1 MISFRDAI
9 AGVLIG
15 AVEHDAWP
23 LVFVSCVIWAI
34 LCWLFVSTVVK
45 KAEYKSA
52 PRLSFV
58 SPSEPY
64 YCVVDDRLCCFSAI
78 CQRHCFD
85 SWSNVKSLFALGDVF
100 GLWKITDSDP
110 TSPQP
115 GWG

>member
-1 MISFRDAI
+1 VTNAESYTLLAHGGEAVAQGRAFSGPKVSHGNAKMISFRDAI

-34 LCWLFVSTVVK
+34 LSWLFVSTVAT

-58 SPSEPY
+58 SPTVSRII
-64 YCVVDDRLCCFSAI
+64 V
-78 CQRHCFD
+78 
-85 SWSNVKSLFALGDVF
+85 
-100 GLWKITDSDP
+100 
-110 TSPQP
+110 
-115 GWG
+115 